1 MSAPLPKGA
10 KAHNQ
15 FGTSKNPVPINNF
28 IRGKNGLIEMAGM
41 MHNAV
46 SLIIRNDAAAPWNHH
61 CLEGAD
67 EGLHENLDDRFH
79 PESPILAHVLQE
91 VVNKFISDY

>member
-1 MSAPLPKGA
+1 MSSKGA
-10 KAHNQ
+10 KSHNQ
-15 FGTSKNPVPINNF
+15 FGTSRIPVPINNF
-28 IRGKNGLIEMAGM
+28 IRGNNGLLEMAGIQ
-41 MHNAV
+41 HNAV
-46 SLIIRNDAAAPWNHH
+46 SMIVKNDAAAPWNYH

-67 EGLHENLDDRFH
+67 EGLHENLDDHFH